1 MPSQP
6 QATQQIDQRALAE
19 VALTRDEYDRIVE
32 LLGRAPNRLE
42 LGLFG
47 AMWSEHCGYKNSRPL
62 LKRFPT
68 AGERVLL
75 KAGEE
80 NAGAVDIGEGLAIV
94 MKIESHNHPSAVEPY
109 QGAAT
114 GVGGIVRDIFT
125 MGARPIAL
133 LDSLRFGPL
142 TEARNRYLFGGI
154 VGGVGGYGNCL
165 GIPTVGGEIYFD
177 PSYSG
182 NPLVNAMCVGVIE
195 AGKLIPARAEG
206 VGNPVLVVGAST
218 GRDGIHGA
226 TFASVELDEGSEERR
241 PAVQV
246 GNPFTEKL
254 LMEACLE
261 LRDKGWI
268 VGMQDLGAA
277 GMTSSTVE
285 SAHKGHSGIDLDVLK
300 VPRRET
306 GMTPYDIMLSES
318 QERMLVIA
326 ISGHEEQVRDLFAR
340 WGLHSEVIGRVIAE
354 PVIRVREGEQVVA
367 EIPTRLLTDEAP
379 TYVRESVTPDEL
391 TERWRFTARELTGPY
406 PQPDEALLRLLASP
420 DLCSRED
427 VTRTYDSMVG
437 ANTVVGPGSDAA
449 VLRIRGADDR
459 ETGKAIALCTD
470 GNGRLTALDPYNGGA
485 LAVAEAARNIVCSG
499 ARPLALTNC
508 LNFGNPEKPSAYYQL
523 ERAIAGMAAAAS
535 ELETPVISGNVS
547 LYNESFGAGIAP
559 TPVVGMLGLI
569 EGHEPTPSA
578 FQAAGDI
585 VALTGELTCDPDELN
600 GGTYLATLHEIVA
613 GRPPQLDLPRER
625 AVQTFTLA
633 AIEAGLVASAHD
645 CSDGGLAVA
654 LAECCIWSGHGFLG
668 DATLSDLSGK
678 SPLAAAALLFG
689 EAPSRI
695 ILSVSPAHWD
705 ALCRLAAERGVPL
718 TRLGVVAGENLTV
731 PGLLD
736 QPVARLFAQWR
747 GGFAWALASNVEA
760 VNSDGAGPTA

>member
-1 MPSQP
+1 MPANSS
-6 QATQQIDQRALAE
+6 ATPSSTDLAIDQRALDE
-19 VALTRDEYDRIVE
+19 VALTRDEYERIVT
-32 LLGRAPNRLE
+32 LLGRVPNRLE

-68 AGERVLL
+68 AGSRVLL
-75 KAGEE
+75 KAGAE
-80 NAGAVDIGEGLAIV
+80 NAGAVDIGNGLAVV

-142 TEARNRYLFGGI
+142 SEPRNRYLFHGI

-177 PSYSG
+177 ASYSG
-182 NPLVNAMCVGVIE
+182 NPLVNAMCVGLIE

-226 TFASVELDEGSEERR
+226 TFASVELDESSEERR

-277 GMTSSTVE
+277 GLTSSAVE
-285 SAHKGHSGIDLDVLK
+285 SAHKGDSGIDLDVLK
-300 VPRRET
+300 APRRES
-306 GMTPYDIMLSES
+306 GMTPYEMMLSES

-326 ISGHEEQVRDLFAR
+326 RAGFEENVRLLFDK
-340 WGLHSEVIGRVIAE
+340 WGLHSEVIGHVVAD
-354 PVIRVREGEQVVA
+354 PLIRVREGDSVVA
-367 EIPTRLLTDEAP
+367 EVPTRLLTDEVPAYTRDGVP
-379 TYVRESVTPDEL
+379 PPEL
-391 TERWRFTARELTGPY
+391 ERLWRFDPATLASLPA
-406 PQPDEALLRLLASP
+406 PADALLRLLASP

-427 VTRTYDSMVG
+427 VYRTYDTMVG
-437 ANTVVGPGSDAA
+437 TNTLIGPGSDAA
-449 VLRIRGADDR
+449 VLRVRDANDQD
-459 ETGKAIALCTD
+459 TGKAIALCTD
-470 GNGRLTALDPYNGGA
+470 GNGRLTYLDPFNGGA

-499 ARPLALTNC
+499 ATPLALTNC
-508 LNFGNPEKPSAYYQL
+508 LNFGNPEKPEIYYQL
-523 ERAIAGMAAAAS
+523 AQAIDGMAAAARA
-535 ELETPVISGNVS
+535 LETPVISGNVS
-547 LYNESFGAGIAP
+547 LYNESYGQAIYP
-559 TPVVGMLGLI
+559 TPVVGMVGLL
-569 EGHEPTPSA
+569 EGRAPTPSA
-578 FQAAGDI
+578 FQSAGDV
-585 VALTGELTCDPDELN
+585 VALLGEWTTDPATLG
-600 GGTYLATLHEIVA
+600 GGTYLAALHDTVA
-613 GRPPQLDLPRER
+613 GRPAQLDLDRER
-625 AVQTFTLA
+625 AVQRLTLDAIA
-633 AIEAGLVASAHD
+633 AGIIRSAHD

-654 LAECCIWSGHGFLG
+654 LAECCLWSGLG
-668 DATLSDLSGK
+668 LRFDADTSLLPGDGHTL
-678 SPLAAAALLFG
+678 ATAALCFG

-695 ILSVSPAHWD
+695 VVSLPAGRWD
-705 ALCRLAAERGVPL
+705 DLAAQAHAAGVPL
-718 TRLGVVAGENLTV
+718 TRLGVVEGERLTFAGQ
-731 PGLLD
+731 LD
-736 QPVARLFAQWR
+736 LPVRDLRSAWR
-747 GGFAWALASNVEA
+747 GGLAQALR
-760 VNSDGAGPTA
+760 GPIANPEE